1 MRPRRCHTACGVFYC
16 VTAAACAA
24 EKGKT
29 VDMEEP
35 GWDAAAYEDHGRFVS
50 DHGSIILEWLAAK
63 PGEVILDAG
72 CGDGAL
78 TKEIAELGAVV
89 EGVEKAPSMVAAA
102 HARGLAVREMDLLAL
117 EDEARYD
124 AIFSNAVL
132 HWISDW
138 PDLFAR
144 FRRALKPGGRLA
156 IECGGFGN
164 IAAIRTAICAVA
176 EQEGVPTKAAAEQY
190 LTKAEA
196 GKFLVRA
203 GFVVERCEVVARPT
217 YLKTG
222 IRGWLSVFREP
233 FIAQFPEGEKR
244 DAVMAQLERLLE
256 PQLMTRDVNTG
267 DALWFADYVRL
278 RFVARME

>member
-1 MRPRRCHTACGVFYC
+1 M
-16 VTAAACAA
+16 
-24 EKGKT
+24 
-29 VDMEEP
+29 DMDGP
-35 GWDAAAYEDHGRFVS
+35 SWDAAAYEDHGRFVS
-50 DHGSIILEWLAAK
+50 DLGGTILEWLDAK

-78 TKEIAELGAVV
+78 THEISALGAVV
-89 EGVEKAPSMVAAA
+89 EGVERAPSMVAAA
-102 HARGLAVREMDLLAL
+102 QARGLAVREMDLLDL

-132 HWISDW
+132 HWIADW
-138 PDLFAR
+138 PELFER
-144 FRRALKPGGRLA
+144 FKRALKPGGRLA

-176 EQEGVPTKAAAEQY
+176 EQEGVPTMAAAEQY

-217 YLKTG
+217 FLQTG
-222 IRGWLSVFREP
+222 MRGWMSVFREP
-233 FIAQFPEGEKR
+233 FLLQFEKGEKR
-244 DAVMAQLERLLE
+244 EAVLTQLERLLA
-256 PQLMTRDVNTG
+256 PQLMTKDVNSDDG
-267 DALWFADYVRL
+267 LWFADYVRL